1 MVLVDLSAA
10 ARRLWPY
17 VVGMAIG
24 IAGAIT
30 FIVLNLP
37 LPWFLGSLTA
47 TMIMAVVGVRFSAP
61 KPLQIPMRAV
71 LGVAVGTAFTPALVA
86 RAASMLPSLLLLVPW
101 VLVIMALGTWAF
113 ARIAGFDRKTA
124 LFASVP
130 GGLTD
135 MVALAEESGA
145 NVRAITLIQL
155 TRICLIVF
163 LVPVWLIR
171 HDGFD
176 VAGQAS
182 SGRFGI
188 LETPPVDLAVLI
200 ALGAFGYLAAKH
212 IGFAGPAVVG
222 PMVLS
227 ALVHMLGLT
236 EAHVP
241 REVMIIAQ
249 VTLGVLLG
257 VQFRGLT
264 LTEFRT
270 TMIWGLAFSAV
281 LLALTLAVTEA
292 VFRAFG
298 FTYPPTLLA
307 YAPGG
312 QAELNLLAYA
322 LRLDVAFVALHH
334 LVRLAICILG
344 VQIWLRASDTRS

>member
-1 MVLVDLSAA
+1 MRVDLRAA
-10 ARRLWPY
+10 ARGLWPY
-17 VVGMAIG
+17 LVGMAIG
-24 IAGAIT
+24 VAGAIT
-30 FIVLNLP
+30 FIVLHLP

-47 TMIMAVVGVRFSAP
+47 TMVMAVLGVRFSAP

-71 LGVAVGTAFTPALVA
+71 LGVAVGTAFTPALAA
-86 RAASMLPSLLLLVPW
+86 RAGSMLPSLLLMVPW

-113 ARIAGFDRKTA
+113 VRIAGFDRKTA

-135 MVALAEESGA
+135 MVTMAEDSGA
-145 NVRAITLIQL
+145 NVRAVTLIQL

-163 LVPVWLIR
+163 LVPVWLIW

-182 SGRFGI
+182 SGRFGV
-188 LETPPVDLAVLI
+188 LETPLLDLAVLI
-200 ALGAFGYLAAKH
+200 ALGVIGYLAAKR
-212 IGFAGPAVVG
+212 IGLAGPAVVG

-227 ALVHMLGLT
+227 ALIHVLGLT

-241 REVMIIAQ
+241 REAMIVAQ

-257 VQFRGLT
+257 AQFRGLT
-264 LTEFRT
+264 LAEFRT
-270 TMIWGLAFSAV
+270 TMIWGVAFSIV
-281 LLALTLAVTEA
+281 LIALTLAVTEA

-298 FTYPPTLLA
+298 FIYAPTLLA

-334 LVRLAICILG
+334 LFRLAICILG
-344 VQIWLRASDTRS
+344 VQIWLRVSDPRS